1 VTSGRATIL
10 VRTTLRVVRRFSAA
24 ATAAVLVLLAGVAF
38 ALLSP
43 AEYRANSTLVVLPAG
58 TAQTPEY
65 YDTLSQGQ
73 VSQTFA
79 EVLQLGAAKT
89 TKAAGGAAS
98 ASVVAVPDT
107 ALITVSATAAN
118 KATAERTADAV
129 LDSSAP
135 YVRQLH
141 SPYHVVVVRTAK
153 GTATAAG
160 VSRSQL
166 AVVVPVVALVCA
178 VAVQQALRSLRRA
191 PRTLPVRG
199 ADLETDP
206 MVRPGVSPLPQPAR

>member
-1 VTSGRATIL
+1 VTSDRATSRLIRNL
-10 VRTTLRVVRRFSAA
+10 RAVRGFSAA
-24 ATAAVLVLLAGVAF
+24 AAAAVLVLLAGAAF

-43 AEYRANSTLVVLPAG
+43 AEYQATSTLVVLPAG
-58 TAQTPEY
+58 SAQTPEY

-79 EVLQLGAAKT
+79 QVLQLGAAQT
-89 TKAAGGAAS
+89 TKSAGGAAS

-107 ALITVSATAAN
+107 ALITVSATAGN
-118 KATAERTADAV
+118 KATAEDTADAV
-129 LDSSAP
+129 LGKSAT
-135 YVRQLH
+135 YVEQLH
-141 SPYHVVVVRTAK
+141 SPYRVVVVRKAQ

-178 VAVQQALRSLRRA
+178 VAVLQAVRSLHRA
-191 PRTLPVRG
+191 PRTVPVRG
-199 ADLETDP
+199 TDDETDTA
-206 MVRPGVSPLPQPAR
+206 VRPRVGPLPQSAL